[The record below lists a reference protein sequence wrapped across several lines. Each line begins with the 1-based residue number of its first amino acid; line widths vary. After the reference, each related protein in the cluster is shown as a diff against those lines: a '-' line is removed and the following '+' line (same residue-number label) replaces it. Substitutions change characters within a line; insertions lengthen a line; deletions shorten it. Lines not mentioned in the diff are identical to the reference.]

1 MEHDGP
7 PNQGTFAREPPLDTD
22 NVPRRP
28 TLAEKFEASRAAFA
42 QWETARDR
50 TDQQLYTA
58 IGRLAEFAASVGNDQ
73 QTLINFAARQGVHA
87 TKASSLYSV
96 ITKLVVTSDRRKA
109 SKYATVLQFAAR
121 RGIEPTAEAT
131 ASFIR
136 AEGGIEACLASFR
149 ALPKVTPPAKRG
161 GRPSQFGKAVGQLAG
176 LPRVQI
182 PEGLQLDAVSGD
194 YFLVVGVRD
203 ADGAMRLLQ
212 QPVTDPRLVRKAVT
226 AVAPKT

>member
-7 PNQGTFAREPPLDTD
+7 PDQGTFAPEPPLDTD

-50 TDQQLYTA
+50 TDQQLYAA

-149 ALPKVTPPAKRG
+149 ALPKVTPRRSEAAGPRNSAK
-161 GRPSQFGKAVGQLAG
+161 PSASSLVCLGSRY
-176 LPRVQI
+176 PRASSLT
-182 PEGLQLDAVSGD
+182 P
-194 YFLVVGVRD
+194 Y
-203 ADGAMRLLQ
+203 
-212 QPVTDPRLVRKAVT
+212 PVTISWLSVCGMRTGRCVCCNSR
-226 AVAPKT
+226 